1 MGLRLCAPALIG
13 RGFNVAMYHLYS
25 FALSILFL
33 ALAPY
38 FAYQALRHG
47 KYTENFKQRLG
58 VLPRSLGGSSRPTVW
73 VHTVSVGE
81 FNAARPL
88 LKDIKADLKNH
99 RLVVSTTTRT
109 GQMLARAEAAGNLDG
124 VFYFPFDWQFAA
136 RRALKITRPDLVI
149 ILETEVWPNFLRESS
164 RRGVPVIIVN
174 GRISERSFRRYNYA
188 RPFFSRVLQ
197 DVRLFVMQSDA
208 DAERIRLLGA
218 PAERVRVCGNLKYD
232 TAVPASGPLSTSE
245 SSLDQRFDLASSR
258 PLIVAGSTARGEEEI
273 LLDAFRLVRKQAAL
287 ADARMIIAPRKPER
301 FDEVAALLAQSG
313 FTFARRSEQ
322 ERAEQKSAEQKSA
335 EQERLRAGESDI
347 ILLDTIGE
355 LRAVYRFADVVFV
368 GGSMV
373 GRGGH
378 NIIEPAV
385 YGRPII
391 VGPHTENFRQIV
403 SDFARAGA
411 VSEISVAGPQ
421 GAAPLAREL
430 IRLLT
435 DLESSKAT
443 GARARE
449 ILLKNRGATRCTMNA
464 IKEVNRI

>member
-1 MGLRLCAPALIG
+1 MRPSRPGVKSAG
-13 RGFNVAMYHLYS
+13 VSVAMYYLYS
-25 FALSILFL
+25 FALSILFF

-38 FAYQALRHG
+38 FVYQALRHG

-58 VLPRSLGGSSRPTVW
+58 VLPDALGDGSRPTVW

-88 LKDIKADLKNH
+88 LKDIRADLDNH

-109 GQMLARAEAAGNLDG
+109 GQMLARAEPKTVLDAA
-124 VFYFPFDWQFAA
+124 FYFPFDWKFAA
-136 RRALKITRPDLVI
+136 RRALKTIKPDLVI
-149 ILETEVWPNFLRESS
+149 ILETELWPNFLRESS
-164 RRGVPVIIVN
+164 RAGVPVILVN
-174 GRISERSFRRYNYA
+174 GRISERSFKRYSYA

-197 DVRLFVMQSDA
+197 DVRLFVMQSESDA
-208 DAERIRLLGA
+208 VRIRSLGA

-232 TAVPASGPLSTSE
+232 TAIHADDSLSASQTPMDRRFNLS
-245 SSLDQRFDLASSR
+245 SSR
-258 PLIVAGSTARGEEEI
+258 PLIVAGSTAEGEEEI
-273 LLDAFRLVRKQAAL
+273 LLDAFRLVREQLPL
-287 ADARMIIAPRKPER
+287 AGTRMIIAPRKPER
-301 FDEVAALLAQSG
+301 FDEVADLLARSG
-313 FTFARRSEQ
+313 FTFARRSNQ
-322 ERAEQKSAEQKSA
+322 EGP
-335 EQERLRAGESDI
+335 RAGETDI

-373 GRGGH
+373 RRGGH

-403 SDFARAGA
+403 SDFAQAGA
-411 VSEISVAGPQ
+411 VTEIGVAGPQ
-421 GAAPLAREL
+421 GTAALAREL

-435 DLESSKAT
+435 DAELSKAT

-449 ILLKNRGATRCTMNA
+449 ILLNNRGATRCAMGA
-464 IKEVNRI
+464 IREVIGYDRETG